1 MKSWRYSL
9 TNRAGRPFNNTD
21 SVAQNDSSRE
31 KATTGKM
38 NGIRVYINMAGVG
51 PTLEP
56 AVFYSRRA
64 DGPYYRWRF
73 EQKSEQW
80 RFRRVQPPVS
90 TLKALRIAPWD
101 GMPPALQKKL
111 AEHYFE

>member
-1 MKSWRYSL
+1 
-9 TNRAGRPFNNTD
+9 
-21 SVAQNDSSRE
+21 
-31 KATTGKM
+31 M

-80 RFRRVQPPVS
+80 RFRRVQPTVLM
-90 TLKALRIAPWD
+90 LKALRIAHWE
-101 GMPPALQKKL
+101 GTPPALQKKL